1 MINKIFV
8 DHGSL
13 CCVRRQASVAA
24 FENKAQVLVGNKK
37 NLLDVRERDARKC
50 DIFQPPKSPSGF
62 DIMSFSM
69 LDGWLEPNTPPI
81 TQYDNYTSCMPWI
94 NDDLGALLVR
104 KLCWQVGRN
113 RRLRVSFVERNS
125 ST

>member
-24 FENKAQVLVGNKK
+24 FENKAQVLVGNKT

-50 DIFQPPKSPSGF
+50 DIFQPQKSPSGF
-62 DIMSFSM
+62 DIMSFRM

-81 TQYDNYTSCMPWI
+81 TRYDKSTSCIPWI
-94 NDDLGALLVR
+94 NDGLGALLAR
-104 KLCWQVGRN
+104 KLCWQVG
-113 RRLRVSFVERNS
+113 
-125 ST
+125 